1 MKNAKNTIVKDF
13 PIHLVVGVI
22 AVLTL
27 YPFIF
32 MLITSLKTNEQF
44 YQQFWGIAKPLQWA
58 NYIQAWDGIRSY
70 VLNSF
75 IVSVVS
81 VVGVLV
87 VGSLSAYAFARYK
100 FPGSTVIFYMV
111 ISLMM
116 IPGVLTLISSFMW
129 MKQFPLAGGN
139 DWLGRGGIG
148 LLNSHLA
155 LILPYISGGQVFTIF
170 VLRSF
175 IAGIPEDLFEAAR
188 IDGASDW
195 QTFRKLVLPLSTPIL
210 GTMAIMNLLAV
221 WNDYVW
227 PLIVLSDDAK
237 RTLTIGLAFFQGM
250 HATTYGPLMA
260 GYTLACLPLLLL
272 FLFTMKYFVEGLT
285 SGALKA

>member
-1 MKNAKNTIVKDF
+1 MNAKSRTLKDF
-13 PIHLVVGVI
+13 PIHLVVGGI

-32 MLITSLKTNEQF
+32 MLITSLKSNEQF

-58 NYIQAWDGIRSY
+58 NYVQAWEGIRGY

-75 IVSVVS
+75 IVSVTS
-81 VVGVLV
+81 VVGVLAV
-87 VGSLSAYAFARYK
+87 ASLSAYAFARYR
-100 FPGSTVIFYMV
+100 FPGSTVLFYMV
-111 ISLMM
+111 IALMM

-129 MKQFPLAGGN
+129 MKQFPFAGGN
-139 DWLGRGGIG
+139 NWLGNGGTG

-175 IAGIPEDLFEAAR
+175 ISGIPEDLFEAAR
-188 IDGASDW
+188 IDGATDW
-195 QTFRKLVLPLSTPIL
+195 QTFRKLVLPLSMPIL
-210 GTMAIMNLLAV
+210 GTMAIMNLLSV

-250 HATTYGPLMA
+250 HSTTYGPLMA
-260 GYTLACLPLLLL
+260 GYALACLPLLLL
-272 FLFTMKYFVEGLT
+272 FLFTMRYFVEGLT